1 MTEEVRK
8 YEINNMKI
16 IANSVMDRMA
26 HNSHQITMTGESYR
40 NKGKTPLK
48 KLHDRKDGKDGV
60 D

>member
-1 MTEEVRK
+1 MP
-8 YEINNMKI
+8 
-16 IANSVMDRMA
+16 
-26 HNSHQITMTGESYR
+26 HNAHQITMTGESYR